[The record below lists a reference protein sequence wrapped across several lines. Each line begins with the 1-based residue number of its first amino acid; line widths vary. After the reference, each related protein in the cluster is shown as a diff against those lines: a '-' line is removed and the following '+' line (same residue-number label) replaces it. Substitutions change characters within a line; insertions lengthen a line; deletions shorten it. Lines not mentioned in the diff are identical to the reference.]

1 MEGGWEVA
9 DPASRL
15 ETCVSEALAV
25 RAALARLPQA
35 DRTVLLLQAY
45 EDRKLHDIAAL
56 LQCSL
61 NATKSRLHRA
71 RARFR
76 QLYNG

>member
-1 MEGGWEVA
+1 
-9 DPASRL
+9 
-15 ETCVSEALAV
+15 VSEALDV
-25 RAALARLPQA
+25 RAALARLPQT
-35 DRTVLLLQAY
+35 DRAVLVLQAY

-61 NATKSRLHRA
+61 SATKSRLLRA

-76 QLYNG
+76 QVYRGGGALPPASHP